1 MPNGPFRLEE
11 GRGTGSGPPT
21 VVPNAN
27 LGMNKILVAGTATNA
42 ASAYFQEVAAGNA
55 TVVLDAGTYYIAP
68 TANVTIELN
77 TDTSGNISNASWA
90 VVVANNTGGLF
101 IADGTNVRANVLSG
115 APTIT
120 LFTVNGG
127 QDVGS
132 TYA

>member
-1 MPNGPFRLEE
+1 M
-11 GRGTGSGPPT
+11 
-21 VVPNAN
+21 A
-27 LGMNKILVAGTATNA
+27 LGMNKILVADVATNA
-42 ASAYFQEVAAGNA
+42 ASAYFQAYAAGNA
-55 TVVLDAGTYYIAP
+55 TVVLPAGTYYIAP

-77 TDTSGNISNASWA
+77 TQTDGNISNASWG

-101 IADGTNVRANVLSG
+101 IADGYNVRANVLAG

>member
-1 MPNGPFRLEE
+1 M
-11 GRGTGSGPPT
+11 
-21 VVPNAN
+21 A

-42 ASAYFQEVAAGNA
+42 ASAYFQAYAAGNA
-55 TVVLDAGTYYIAP
+55 TVVLPAGTYYIAP

-77 TDTSGNISNASWA
+77 TNTTGNISNASWS

-101 IADGTNVRANVLSG
+101 VADGTNVRANVLAG
-115 APTIT
+115 TPTIT

>member
-1 MPNGPFRLEE
+1 M
-11 GRGTGSGPPT
+11 
-21 VVPNAN
+21 A

-42 ASAYFQEVAAGNA
+42 ASAYFQAYAAGTA
-55 TVVLDAGTYYIAP
+55 TVTLPAGTYYIAP

-77 TDTSGNISNASWA
+77 TNTTGNISNASWA

-115 APTIT
+115 TPTIT

-127 QDVGS
+127 QDVSG
-132 TYA
+132 TYNV

>member
-1 MPNGPFRLEE
+1 M
-11 GRGTGSGPPT
+11 
-21 VVPNAN
+21 A
-27 LGMNKILVAGTATNA
+27 LGLNKILLANSSTGGDG
-42 ASAYFQEVAAGNA
+42 SYFQPYSAGNA
-55 TVVLDAGTYYIAP
+55 TVTLDAGTYYIAP

-120 LFTVNGG
+120 LYTVNGG
-127 QDVGS
+127 EDVGS

>member
-1 MPNGPFRLEE
+1 M
-11 GRGTGSGPPT
+11 
-21 VVPNAN
+21 A

-42 ASAYFQEVAAGNA
+42 ASAYFQAYAAGNA
-55 TVVLDAGTYYIAP
+55 TVTLPAGTYYIAP

-77 TDTSGNISNASWA
+77 TNTSGNISNASWA

-101 IADGTNVRANVLSG
+101 IADGTNVRANVLAG

-127 QDVGS
+127 QNVSS
-132 TYA
+132 TYAS

>member
-1 MPNGPFRLEE
+1 M
-11 GRGTGSGPPT
+11 
-21 VVPNAN
+21 A
-27 LGMNKILVAGTATNA
+27 LGMNKILVADVATNA
-42 ASAYFQEVAAGNA
+42 ASAYFQAYAAGNA
-55 TVVLDAGTYYIAP
+55 TVVLPAGTYYIAP

-77 TDTSGNISNASWA
+77 TNTTGNISNASWS

-115 APTIT
+115 TPTIT

>member
-1 MPNGPFRLEE
+1 M
-11 GRGTGSGPPT
+11 
-21 VVPNAN
+21 A

-42 ASAYFQEVAAGNA
+42 ASAYFQAYAAGNA
-55 TVVLDAGTYYIAP
+55 TVTLPAGTYYIAP

-77 TDTSGNISNASWA
+77 TNTTGNISNASWA

-101 IADGTNVRANVLSG
+101 IADGTNVRANVLTG
-115 APTIT
+115 TPTIT

-127 QDVGS
+127 QNVSS

>member
-1 MPNGPFRLEE
+1 M
-11 GRGTGSGPPT
+11 
-21 VVPNAN
+21 A
-27 LGMNKILVAGTATNA
+27 LGMNKILVADVATNA
-42 ASAYFQEVAAGNA
+42 ASAYFQAYAAGNA
-55 TVVLDAGTYYIAP
+55 TVVLPAGTYYIAP

-77 TDTSGNISNASWA
+77 TQTDGNISNATWG

-101 IADGTNVRANVLSG
+101 IADGYNVRANVLAG